1 MSDLKLFVRKL
12 KEFVEAV
19 PADGEDVNWE
29 VLAERKAVAEL
40 SLEELSKVCGG
51 DGETVFLNG
60 IEPCTPTGGPKG
72 EN

>member
-19 PADGEDVNWE
+19 PTDGKETNWE

-40 SLEELSKVCGG
+40 SLQELSKICGG
-51 DGETVFLNG
+51 DGEATTRGEDDCELFLPIG
-60 IEPCTPTGGPKG
+60 SF
-72 EN
+72 

>member
-19 PADGEDVNWE
+19 PADGKDVNWD

-51 DGETVFLNG
+51 DGEVVLFG
-60 IEPCTPTGGPKG
+60 GGPDCSTIVPDRG
-72 EN
+72 